1 MKKYNVEFD
10 FKMTAEITVE
20 DNEGLSEDMIIEK
33 AIEQFFSQ
41 GSFRAVS
48 KPVRRNDILATRIV
62 DSYEEDSNG
71 ECEACIIE

>member
-1 MKKYNVEFD
+1 MKKYDIELD
-10 FKMTAEITVE
+10 LKMTAGITVE
-20 DNEGLSEDMIIEK
+20 DDEGLSEDLIIEK

-62 DSYEEDSNG
+62 DSYEE
-71 ECEACIIE
+71 